1 MQMISL
7 KNKFITCIFGY
18 RGKQTWNRPAGL
30 QLFKK
35 ETPTQVFSCG
45 ICETFKNSGG
55 CFWKHVTYYYVIKN
69 YVVHKL
75 AIFNVTLL
83 LLLSLIL
90 HLLLTRWWD
99 MRLEHVAWLWEE
111 RADSRNSAWNKKTYC
126 SCYFILIRID
136 TILSANI

>member
-1 MQMISL
+1 MFVVKRMSFFRLSGLFMQNKCLYIISS
-7 KNKFITCIFGY
+7 FWG
-18 RGKQTWNRPAGL
+18 
-30 QLFKK
+30 KK

-111 RADSRNSAWNKKTYC
+111 RADSRNSAWNKKAYC